1 VLSNKDVFSISTK
14 REGFV
19 TITREVLLLN
29 RSIFVVCTVE
39 RSFEDFTGINKLS
52 LMAKIPIKEQ
62 LNPKI
67 KLFIPLIG
75 DSIPETA
82 LI

>member
-1 VLSNKDVFSISTK
+1 
-14 REGFV
+14 
-19 TITREVLLLN
+19 
-29 RSIFVVCTVE
+29 VE
-39 RSFEDFTGINKLS
+39 ESFEDFTGINKLS